1 MHNCENCH
9 GIKETKMETIPYI
22 VHEAEMAKQE
32 RREKRMLIA
41 VIASTVSMLLSNLA
55 WLIAFVA

>member
-9 GIKETKMETIPYI
+9 GINETKLETIPYI
-22 VHEAEMAKQE
+22 VHEAEMAKSE

-41 VIASTVSMLLSNLA
+41 VIASAVSMLLSNLA